1 MKEFFDPAFRPPVAY
16 LGHVGSPVPGGATM
30 KRAYSALW
38 EHLGYSLGSLNLAS
52 SEEFCSNPSGGD
64 VVGLWGSCDGLLFTG
79 GGKKWRV
86 VHPGESV

>member
-1 MKEFFDPAFRPPVAY
+1 MPGLPAPVAY

-52 SEEFCSNPSGGD
+52 SEEFCSNPSGG
-64 VVGLWGSCDGLLFTG
+64 VTWSVLWGSCEGLLFTG
-79 GGKKWRV
+79 GREKMEGCSS
-86 VHPGESV
+86 G